1 MYRWLRNIHLVSG
14 LFSFLFLFTYG
25 WSAVQMAHRTWF
37 SLEPEIRE
45 TQVAVGSEVSDN
57 PRALARTLMDDY
69 GLRGGLDEIKQTPE
83 GYKLRISRPGT
94 EYEVSYSRARGEAK
108 VRTFRANFPGMLN
121 SLHHV
126 AGFRR
131 GDGLQKTWAALVG
144 VVSVGLVLLALT
156 GIYLW
161 FKLFNERGVGI
172 VLLAIS
178 LTYSLTLAIWLRRM

>member
-108 VRTFRANFPGMLN
+108 VRTLGKFPG
-121 SLHHV
+121 HV
-126 AGFRR
+126 ELAPPR
-131 GDGLQKTWAALVG
+131 GW
-144 VVSVGLVLLALT
+144 VS
-156 GIYLW
+156 
-161 FKLFNERGVGI
+161 ERGRAAKDLGSPGRGS
-172 VLLAIS
+172 IS
-178 LTYSLTLAIWLRRM
+178 WPGSAGVDGNLPLVQALQRAGRGNCPARHKPHV